1 MVAILCNHQ
10 RAAPKTHDQSM
21 AKMKEK
27 LRGFKLE
34 VQETV
39 KYVEESDLDEYA
51 LTEHEEVCKAREME
65 LAEMKHAEMK
75 PAEMN
80 LAEEG
85 KDTQGEDVLRSR
97 LRAIKDEFRRDDRQ
111 VRREGRSSCRW
122 SIASTE
128 LIHESSARVTIVS
141 GRISVVV
148 DAEAVK
154 RLES

>member
-1 MVAILCNHQ
+1 
-10 RAAPKTHDQSM
+10 
-21 AKMKEK
+21 
-27 LRGFKLE
+27 
-34 VQETV
+34 
-39 KYVEESDLDEYA
+39 
-51 LTEHEEVCKAREME
+51 
-65 LAEMKHAEMK
+65 MKHAEMK

-141 GRISVVV
+141 GASPIQAHVSGRISVVV